1 MLAKPSHQV
10 LAALAALQGNSNFET
25 VRAWLEQSRQ
35 ALYVE
40 SCETKD
46 EVLSRWKQGAAQAVN
61 ELLTKAAEAPEVIR
75 RSR

>member
-1 MLAKPSHQV
+1 MLAKPTNQV
-10 LAALAALQGNSNFET
+10 LAALTALQGNPNFET

>member
-1 MLAKPSHQV
+1 MLAKPDNQV
-10 LAALAALQGNSNFET
+10 LSALAALEGNSNFET

-61 ELLTKAAEAPEVIR
+61 ELLTKAQQAPEVIR

>member
-1 MLAKPSHQV
+1 MLAKPTNQV
-10 LAALAALQGNSNFET
+10 LAALTALQGNPNFET

-35 ALYVE
+35 DLYVE

-61 ELLTKAAEAPEVIR
+61 ELLTKAAEAPEVMR
-75 RSR
+75 KSR

>member
-1 MLAKPSHQV
+1 MLAKPDHQV
-10 LAALAALQGNSNFET
+10 LNALAALQGNPQFET

-61 ELLTKAAEAPEVIR
+61 DLLTKAQQAPEVIR
-75 RSR
+75 KSR

>member
-1 MLAKPSHQV
+1 MLAKPSQQV
-10 LAALAALQGNSNFET
+10 LAALASLQGNPSFET

-35 ALYVE
+35 DLYVE

-75 RSR
+75 KSR

>member
-1 MLAKPSHQV
+1 MLEKPSPQV
-10 LAALAALQGNSNFET
+10 LSALAALQGNHNFEV

-35 ALYVE
+35 ALYVQ

-61 ELLTKAAEAPEVIR
+61 ELLTKAVEAPEVMR
-75 RSR
+75 KSR